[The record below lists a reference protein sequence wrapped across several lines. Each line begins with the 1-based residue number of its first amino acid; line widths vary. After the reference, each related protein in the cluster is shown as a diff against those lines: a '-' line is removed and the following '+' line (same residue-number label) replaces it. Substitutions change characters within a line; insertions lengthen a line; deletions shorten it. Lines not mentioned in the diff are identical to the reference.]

1 MLSALFYVFAFSSWG
16 LGLIA
21 FISLIGINV
30 EKWQKKKEIL
40 NFELKEKITLFERL
54 TSPSSPLNAMMLA
67 QSLTKSPQ
75 QPIGKLPEKVR
86 ELMKSSPDHP
96 EVAEI
101 DPSDEIIGVRFEA
114 ENYPPGFDDD
124 DDE

>member
-21 FISLIGINV
+21 FTSLIGINV

-40 NFELKEKITLFERL
+40 DFELKEKTIFLERL
-54 TSPSSPLNAMMLA
+54 TSNASPLGFMAMMA
-67 QSLTKSPQ
+67 QMG
-75 QPIGKLPEKVR
+75 GKKEGQGPAQLSDKIK
-86 ELMKSSPDHP
+86 ELMQHSAGHP
-96 EVAEI
+96 EVEEI
-101 DPSDEIIGVRFEA
+101 DGDDEIIGVRFEA
-114 ENYPPGFDDD
+114 ENYPPGFED

>member
-1 MLSALFYVFAFSSWG
+1 MVSALFYTFIFSSWG

-30 EKWQKKKEIL
+30 EKWQKKKDIL
-40 NFELKEKITLFERL
+40 DFELKEKTMLLDRL
-54 TSPSSPLNAMMLA
+54 TSPGSMFNAMLMSPSSQA
-67 QSLTKSPQ
+67 LTQGKPQ
-75 QPIGKLPEKVR
+75 AKLPEKVR

-101 DPSDEIIGVRFEA
+101 DGFDEIIGVRFEA

-124 DDE
+124 EE